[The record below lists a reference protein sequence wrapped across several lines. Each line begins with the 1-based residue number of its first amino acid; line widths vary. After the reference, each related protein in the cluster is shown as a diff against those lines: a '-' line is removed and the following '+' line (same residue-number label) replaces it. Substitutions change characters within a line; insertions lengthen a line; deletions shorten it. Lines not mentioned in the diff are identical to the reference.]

1 MTRNTLVFYFKHSLT
16 LSGMW
21 LVWPRCTH
29 PTAKHLQS
37 MNYLSVPNAYV
48 RRHTYTGTPHMGYRP
63 KIAASVDQQAAALKQ
78 IPFLFSS
85 VQFTNCGTCC
95 CRVQNCRAEF
105 SMALGAGALAL
116 LSQRTQ
122 AAASGSGRLHAANC
136 WGLGKQTRGCCRCL
150 WHWHYTHTLPNKHWG
165 LCFTLHFIIKPLQTI

>member
-1 MTRNTLVFYFKHSLT
+1 MGCGLFGLGAPTR
-16 LSGMW
+16 
-21 LVWPRCTH
+21 
-29 PTAKHLQS
+29 LQS
-37 MNYLSVPNAYV
+37 TSRVWITSVCPTLMLED
-48 RRHTYTGTPHMGYRP
+48 TYTSTPHMGYRP